1 MNDIN
6 IKHYV
11 DLLKKGGKIK
21 AKKIDDTELTF
32 YLNESGELI
41 SEDEHGLT
49 TDTGLSS
56 IELFYVISSSQN
68 EGDYIIEEIE
78 DKNEEKQDKEQS
90 HDESDAL
97 GFENDIE
104 RAVLIGSHLK
114 NLGYDLDDVYEVYN
128 RNKDVMTFI
137 DTLSLQALDL
147 FENRNSSKFEYEK
160 QNIEKQ
166 SDLRK
171 LLDNLYDSGKVII
184 WEKSGDSK
192 EYYIEG
198 GVLYCVANDGTTK
211 DGFLAAARL
220 KYDLDKVY
228 LGRAEAGT
236 VLPEVVFRDEK
247 AMEKVEYG
255 IATTRL
261 FSDRLG
267 YSLERFDEEY
277 EENFEFKSLVDS
289 SDESV
294 WERTDS
300 TEVASLNNV
309 SRVAIVGITNSD
321 ISSFESS
328 IERIETKEKVDKG
341 EI

>member
-6 IKHYV
+6 IKYYV

-32 YLNESGELI
+32 YLNESGDLI

-49 TDTGLSS
+49 TETGLSS
-56 IELFYVISSSQN
+56 IELLYVISSSQN
-68 EGDYIIEEIE
+68 DGDYILEEIVSGE
-78 DKNEEKQDKEQS
+78 LNEGSERTNQ
-90 HDESDAL
+90 
-97 GFENDIE
+97 FENNIE
-104 RAVLIGSHLK
+104 RAVLIGSHLR
-114 NLGYDLDDVYEVYN
+114 NLGYNLEDVYEMYN
-128 RNKDVMTFI
+128 KNKDVMSFI
-137 DTLSLQALDL
+137 DELSPQVLDL
-147 FENRNSSKFEYEK
+147 FENRNINQTSKTFQSY
-160 QNIEKQ
+160 EKQ
-166 SDLRK
+166 SDLGI
-171 LLDNLYDSGKVII
+171 LLNNLYDSGKVLI
-184 WEKSGDSK
+184 WDSNGESR

-198 GVLYCVANDGTTK
+198 GMLFSVSNEGSTK
-211 DGFLAAARL
+211 EGFLAAARL

-277 EENFEFKSLVDS
+277 EENLEFKSLVDS

>member
-6 IKHYV
+6 IKYYV

-32 YLNESGELI
+32 YLNESGDLI

-49 TDTGLSS
+49 TETGLSS
-56 IELFYVISSSQN
+56 IELLYVISSSQN
-68 EGDYIIEEIE
+68 DGDYILEEIVSE
-78 DKNEEKQDKEQS
+78 ELNEGSERTNQ
-90 HDESDAL
+90 
-97 GFENDIE
+97 FENNIE
-104 RAVLIGSHLK
+104 RAVLIGSHLR
-114 NLGYDLDDVYEVYN
+114 NLGYNLEDVYEMYN
-128 RNKDVMTFI
+128 KNKDVMSFI
-137 DTLSLQALDL
+137 DELSPQVLDL
-147 FENRNSSKFEYEK
+147 FENRNINQTSKTFQSY
-160 QNIEKQ
+160 EKQ
-166 SDLRK
+166 SDLGI
-171 LLDNLYDSGKVII
+171 LLNNLYDSGKVLI
-184 WEKSGDSK
+184 WDSNGESR
-192 EYYIEG
+192 EYYIESG
-198 GVLYCVANDGTTK
+198 MLFSVSNEGSTK
-211 DGFLAAARL
+211 EGFLAAARL

>member
-6 IKHYV
+6 IKYYV

-32 YLNESGELI
+32 YLNESGDLI
-41 SEDEHGLT
+41 SEDKHGLT
-49 TDTGLSS
+49 TETGLSS
-56 IELFYVISSSQN
+56 IELLYVISSSQN
-68 EGDYIIEEIE
+68 DGDYILEEIVSGE
-78 DKNEEKQDKEQS
+78 LNEGSERTNQ
-90 HDESDAL
+90 
-97 GFENDIE
+97 FENNIE
-104 RAVLIGSHLK
+104 RAVLIGSHLR
-114 NLGYDLDDVYEVYN
+114 NLGYNLEDVYEMYN
-128 RNKDVMTFI
+128 KNKDVMSFI
-137 DTLSLQALDL
+137 DELSPQVLDL
-147 FENRNSSKFEYEK
+147 FENRNINQTSKTFQSY
-160 QNIEKQ
+160 EKQ
-166 SDLRK
+166 SDLGI
-171 LLDNLYDSGKVII
+171 LLNNLYDSGKVLI
-184 WEKSGDSK
+184 WDSNGESR

-198 GVLYCVANDGTTK
+198 GMLFSVSNEGSTK
-211 DGFLAAARL
+211 EGFLAAARL

-328 IERIETKEKVDKG
+328 IEKIETKEKVDKG

>member
-6 IKHYV
+6 IKYYV

-32 YLNESGELI
+32 YLNESGDLI

-49 TDTGLSS
+49 TETGLSS
-56 IELFYVISSSQN
+56 IELLYVISSSQN
-68 EGDYIIEEIE
+68 DGDYILEEIVSE
-78 DKNEEKQDKEQS
+78 ELNEGSERTNQ
-90 HDESDAL
+90 
-97 GFENDIE
+97 FENNIE
-104 RAVLIGSHLK
+104 RAVLIGSHLR
-114 NLGYDLDDVYEVYN
+114 NLGYNLEDVYEMYN
-128 RNKDVMTFI
+128 KNKDVMSFI
-137 DTLSLQALDL
+137 DELSPQVLDL
-147 FENRNSSKFEYEK
+147 FENRNINQTSKTFQSY
-160 QNIEKQ
+160 EKQ
-166 SDLRK
+166 SDLGI
-171 LLDNLYDSGKVII
+171 LLNNLYDSGKVLI
-184 WEKSGDSK
+184 WDSNGESR

-198 GVLYCVANDGTTK
+198 GMLFSVSNEGSTK
-211 DGFLAAARL
+211 EGFLAAARL

-261 FSDRLG
+261 FSDRLR